1 MAAEMPPL
9 CGDDAITVEF
19 TGDPKPTDRVLH
31 TTRFGRQFSQVIRN
45 ISVPNPIGQNRMP
58 PEFTFRLSDV
68 GKSYAVFSRPEDR
81 LKQLFA
87 GGRKRYLQEFW
98 ALQGVTFDIHKGESV
113 GIIGRNGAGKSTLL
127 QVMCGTLR
135 PSAGRIEVAGRVAAM
150 LELGAGF
157 NPEFTGREN
166 VHLAAAVLGLSG
178 ELIRERC
185 PSIVEFAG
193 IGDFIDQPVKY
204 YSSGMYCRLAFAVAA
219 HVDADILIVDEILS
233 VGDAAFQQ
241 KCMRYIDNFRARGTL
256 LLVSHSATTVAAICD
271 RAVWLDAGSVRAI
284 GPAKQVCTDYL
295 ADLDADTDS
304 GRTFRIGASRKR
316 DATRADPK
324 MVLIEPHGP
333 RNVIQATAFDRDAP
347 WCGYQGA
354 AVTHLDLLDA
364 ANNPV
369 DEVVGGSNMTLRVSV
384 HANQTIERALVGFQV
399 RNEEGQHVFGENT
412 HLAYRDAPFRVEAGQ
427 DFEAVFDLRLP
438 FLPAGRFTVVV
449 AVSDGTTTDNLHHQW
464 IDDAL
469 YFRVPESHVQRGLV
483 GVPITRIDVTSR
495 PLTEQKRVSGQ
506 AALPTGEG
514 PAAANAV

>member
-1 MAAEMPPL
+1 MSKCATRMGRWRWNRPPF
-9 CGDDAITVEF
+9 CG
-19 TGDPKPTDRVLH
+19 
-31 TTRFGRQFSQVIRN
+31 
-45 ISVPNPIGQNRMP
+45 RM
-58 PEFTFRLSDV
+58 
-68 GKSYAVFSRPEDR
+68 
-81 LKQLFA
+81 
-87 GGRKRYLQEFW
+87 RYFQEFW
-98 ALQGVTFDIHKGESV
+98 ALQGITFDIRKGESV

-166 VHLAAAVLGLSG
+166 VHLAAAVLGLSAD
-178 ELIRERC
+178 LIKERY

-204 YSSGMYCRLAFAVAA
+204 YSSGMYARLAFAVAV

-241 KCMRYIDNFRARGTL
+241 KCMRYIDNFRARRTL
-256 LLVSHSATTVAAICD
+256 LLVSHSTTTVAAICD

-333 RNVIQATAFDRDAP
+333 RNVIRATAFDRDAP
-347 WCGYQGA
+347 WFGYQGA

-369 DEVVGGSNMTLRVSV
+369 DEVVGGSNMSLRVSV

-399 RNEEGQHVFGENT
+399 RNEEGQHLFGENT
-412 HLAYRDAPFRVEAGQ
+412 HLAYRDAPFRVEAVQ
-427 DFEAVFDLRLP
+427 DFEAVFDLGLP

-449 AVSDGTTTDNLHHQW
+449 AVSDGTTPDNLHHQW

-469 YFRVPESHVQRGLV
+469 YFRVPASHVQRGLV
-483 GVPITRIDVTSR
+483 GVPIRRIDVTSR
-495 PLTEQKRVSGQ
+495 PLTEQERVSGQ
-506 AALPTGEG
+506 AALPTAEG
-514 PAAANAV
+514 PAIAKAV

>member
-1 MAAEMPPL
+1 M
-9 CGDDAITVEF
+9 
-19 TGDPKPTDRVLH
+19 
-31 TTRFGRQFSQVIRN
+31 
-45 ISVPNPIGQNRMP
+45 VPNPTRQNRML

-68 GKSYAVFSRPEDR
+68 GKFYAVFSRPEDR

-87 GGRKRYLQEFW
+87 GNRKRYYQEFW
-98 ALQGVTFDIHKGESV
+98 ALQAITFDIRKGESV

-135 PSAGRIEVAGRVAAM
+135 PSSGRIEVAGRVAAM

-178 ELIRERC
+178 ELIRERY

-193 IGDFIDQPVKY
+193 IGDFINQPVKY
-204 YSSGMYCRLAFAVAA
+204 YSSGMYARLAFAVAA

-233 VGDAAFQQ
+233 VGDAAFQR

-256 LLVSHSATTVAAICD
+256 LLVSHSATTVAAMCD

-284 GPAKQVCTDYL
+284 GPAKQVCADYL
-295 ADLDADTDS
+295 ADINADTDS
-304 GRTFRIGASRKR
+304 GKTFRIGASRKR

-324 MVLIEPHGP
+324 RVLIEPDGP
-333 RNVIQATAFDRDAP
+333 RNIIHATAFDPDAP
-347 WCGYQGA
+347 WFGYQGA
-354 AVTHLDLLDA
+354 VITHLDLLDA

-369 DEVVGGSNMTLRVSV
+369 DKLVGGSYITLRVSV
-384 HANQTIERALVGFQV
+384 HANQAIERALVGFQV
-399 RNEEGQHVFGENT
+399 RNEEGQHLFGDNT
-412 HLAYRDAPFRVEAGQ
+412 HLAYRHAPFRVEAGQ

-438 FLPAGRFTVVV
+438 FLPAGCFTVVV
-449 AVSDGTTTDNLHHQW
+449 AVCDGTQTDHLHHQW

-469 YFRVPESHVQRGLV
+469 HFHVAASHVQRGLV
-483 GVPITRIDVTSR
+483 GVPIRRIDVTSR
-495 PLTEQKRVSGQ
+495 PLTEQERVSGQ
-506 AALPTGEG
+506 AALVTVEG
-514 PAAANAV
+514 PAAAKAV